1 MRSQKQM
8 ILDVIRSSHEHM
20 TADQIYMAAKQENP
34 GIAMG
39 TVYRNLSLL
48 VDAGEI
54 VRVERPGEATRFDK
68 TLKSHEH
75 IVCQRCGSMKDVQV
89 EKDLLVYLRER
100 TGEDVLRCCLT
111 MEYICPDC
119 REKENELKN

>member
-8 ILDVIRSSHEHM
+8 ILDVIRASDEHM
-20 TADQIYMAAKQENP
+20 TADQIFMAAKHENP

-48 VDAGEI
+48 TEAGEI

-68 TLKSHEH
+68 TLQSHEH
-75 IVCQRCGSMKDVQV
+75 IVCQRCGRMKDVHV
-89 EKDLLVYLRER
+89 EKDLLHYLRER
-100 TGEDVLRCCLT
+100 TGEEVLRCCLT

-119 REKENELKN
+119 REKELKN

>member
-48 VDAGEI
+48 ADAGEI

-68 TLKSHEH
+68 ILKSHEH

-89 EKDLLVYLRER
+89 EEDLLVYLRER
-100 TGEDVLRCCLT
+100 TGEDVLSCCLT
-111 MEYICPDC
+111 MEYICPIC
-119 REKENELKN
+119 REKENEINH